1 MRNALIG
8 MAALLAASG
17 CSRLENVGKAPEFS
31 PMAAASHDDQIAR
44 TISMPMPAPD
54 LSSKEFNSLWAS
66 GNKVFFG
73 DPRAKRVGD
82 IITVLINIDD
92 EAKLRNQ
99 TDRTRSASE
108 EAGIDALFG
117 LDGLVEGAVGGD
129 LDFGNAAEFGSS
141 SSNRGRGQVTR
152 NEEINLRLAGVVT
165 HVLPNGNL
173 AIAGRQEVLVNQEMR
188 DLRIAGVIRPQDIS
202 SRNEVSYDKIAEA
215 RIAYGG
221 RGLISDA
228 QQPRY
233 GQQVFDIIM
242 PW

>member
-1 MRNALIG
+1 MRNALIA
-8 MAALLAASG
+8 MAVLLAVSG
-17 CSRLENVGKAPEFS
+17 CARLQNIGKAPEFS
-31 PMAAASHDDQIAR
+31 PMTAAEHDDRIAR
-44 TISMPMPAPD
+44 TISMPMPTSD
-54 LSSKEFNSLWAS
+54 VESKEFNSLWAS

-92 EAKLRNQ
+92 GANMRNQ
-99 TDRTRSASE
+99 TDRSRSANE

-117 LDGLVEGAVGGD
+117 VDRLLERQFDD
-129 LDFGNAAEFGSS
+129 LDLSNAAEFGSS
-141 SSNRGRGQVTR
+141 SSSRGRGQVSR
-152 NEEINLRLAGVVT
+152 NEQIDLRIAGVVT
-165 HVLPNGNL
+165 HVMPNGNL

-188 DLRIAGVIRPQDIS
+188 DLRIAGVIRPEDIT